1 MISPKLNVFFYLVE
15 LFYKILK
22 FNQAFLF
29 FNILSVMQFPS
40 KQDKRRDVMIND
52 EDDSY
57 ERYESPPRDANV
69 GLKINELRKVFNNGV
84 VAVDRVN
91 LDIYEGEI
99 TALLGHN
106 GAGKT
111 TTMSILTGQSL
122 IIYFCLGHTP
132 PSAMLD

>member
-1 MISPKLNVFFYLVE
+1 
-15 LFYKILK
+15 
-22 FNQAFLF
+22 
-29 FNILSVMQFPS
+29 MQFPS

-52 EDDSY
+52 DDDSY

-122 IIYFCLGHTP
+122 IIYICLGHTP
-132 PSAMLD
+132 PISYVGLILDKLIYLFTYSWRTVLGQIA

>member
-1 MISPKLNVFFYLVE
+1 MISPKLNVFIYLVE

-22 FNQAFLF
+22 FNQAFLC
-29 FNILSVMQFPS
+29 FNILSVMQFPL

-52 EDDSY
+52 DDDSY

-122 IIYFCLGHTP
+122 IIYIYLDHTP